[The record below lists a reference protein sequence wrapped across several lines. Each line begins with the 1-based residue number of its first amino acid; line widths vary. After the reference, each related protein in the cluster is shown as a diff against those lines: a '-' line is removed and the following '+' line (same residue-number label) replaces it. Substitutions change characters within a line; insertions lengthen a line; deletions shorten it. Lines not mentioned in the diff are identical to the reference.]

1 MRLLFASSC
10 IGSSRC
16 REPRPTR
23 RVLKQDSGPP
33 PQTPSTLALVS
44 DRPWKASGNL
54 NDLEHLAWGEAAKR
68 GGVSVRGSRRDGL

>member
-10 IGSSRC
+10 IGSSR
-16 REPRPTR
+16 RLELRPTR

-44 DRPWKASGNL
+44 DHPWKASGNL
-54 NDLEHLAWGEAAKR
+54 NDLEHLWHNPLKGCVE
-68 GGVSVRGSRRDGL
+68 L